1 MAGAVNPFTDSDQTA
16 CKVATTV
23 FDSSLSNEREAS
35 DQLPFVRSTH
45 GPFRQKVPD
54 NYFPTDSYLDR

>member
-1 MAGAVNPFTDSDQTA
+1 MAGAANPFTDSDQTA

-35 DQLPFVRSTH
+35 VSYLFVRST
-45 GPFRQKVPD
+45 PWAVPAKG
-54 NYFPTDSYLDR
+54 T